1 MNENY
6 INLKIAEIAKPIPHF
21 HITFDIPKIL
31 RAYFRRNLKLLKLL
45 VQSANY
51 DMNTYFEESLCIT
64 DGFSGG
70 IYCVQTQGALYN
82 FHPHIHALVPAGI
95 LKNGVFTSK
104 KYPSAQVITQLFR
117 ARLLKVLIKE
127 GVIQEE
133 LVEMLMSWNHNS
145 GFNVHSGGNR
155 ISGSNESR
163 IEQVSRYMSRATIT
177 ARRVDFDPGDQTV
190 TVYEKQE
197 QPFSKTARYSI
208 LDFPGLLACQI
219 PSTYES
225 LVYYYGI

>member
-1 MNENY
+1 
-6 INLKIAEIAKPIPHF
+6 
-21 HITFDIPKIL
+21 
-31 RAYFRRNLKLLKLL
+31 
-45 VQSANY
+45 
-51 DMNTYFEESLCIT
+51 
-64 DGFSGG
+64 
-70 IYCVQTQGALYN
+70 
-82 FHPHIHALVPAGI
+82 
-95 LKNGVFTSK
+95 
-104 KYPSAQVITQLFR
+104 
-117 ARLLKVLIKE
+117 
-127 GVIQEE
+127 
-133 LVEMLMSWNHNS
+133 MLMSWDHNS

-208 LDFPGLLACQI
+208 LDFLGLLACQI

-225 LVYYYGI
+225 LVYYYGIYSSSYRGKDKKEEIETELEQVEEWGKRDTINLKVSSS